1 MINNITGQMYI
12 GQTKNFDR
20 RMDQHFR
27 GDNADKQDIDE
38 ACLEYGREAFTVKI
52 LEVFD
57 EYDKDVLD
65 DSDVVKNI
73 TMAWLTEK
81 SFISTTLK
89 TKIFG
94 D

>member
-1 MINNITGQMYI
+1 MSKRIQV
-12 GQTKNFDR
+12 NFS
-20 RMDQHFR
+20 
-27 GDNADKQDIDE
+27 DE
-38 ACLEYGREAFTVKI
+38 QYELLQKLKGELGNS
-52 LEVFD
+52 
-57 EYDKDVLD
+57 

-73 TMAWLTEK
+73 TISWLIEK

>member
-1 MINNITGQMYI
+1 MSKRIQV
-12 GQTKNFDR
+12 NFT
-20 RMDQHFR
+20 
-27 GDNADKQDIDE
+27 DE
-38 ACLEYGREAFTVKI
+38 QYELLQKLKGELGTS
-52 LEVFD
+52 
-57 EYDKDVLD
+57 

-94 D
+94 E

>member
-1 MINNITGQMYI
+1 MVDFFNFIRWRNIYI
-12 GQTKNFDR
+12 VSSTYYTLIILKCGANMSKRVQVNFT
-20 RMDQHFR
+20 
-27 GDNADKQDIDE
+27 DE
-38 ACLEYGREAFTVKI
+38 Q
-52 LEVFD
+52 
-57 EYDKDVLD
+57 YDLLQKLKGELGNS

-94 D
+94 E